1 MKKTTILL
9 LALFTLV
16 NICNAQYFLQKG
28 NDIDGE
34 VADDLSGYS
43 VSMPD
48 ANTIAIGAF
57 HNGGNDKD
65 AGHVR
70 IYRWN
75 GSAWVQKGID
85 IDGEAFGDESGFS
98 ISMPDANTIAIGA
111 SSNDGNGIAAG
122 HVRIIPVERKR
133 LGSKRNGY

>member
-16 NICNAQYFLQKG
+16 NICNAQNFLQRG

-34 VADDLSGYS
+34 AAGDWSGRS

-48 ANTIAIGAF
+48 NNTVAIGALNN
-57 HNGGNDKD
+57 HGNGINS
-65 AGHVR
+65 GHVR

-75 GSAWVQKGID
+75 GSTWVQKGAD
-85 IDGEAFGDESGFS
+85 IDGG
-98 ISMPDANTIAIGA
+98 
-111 SSNDGNGIAAG
+111 
-122 HVRIIPVERKR
+122 
-133 LGSKRNGY
+133 GSK